1 MRVDSEGRAIT
12 AVGVELL
19 LGQMTGHVKG
29 GVERQR
35 RVTLGHHESVAV
47 GIARLARKDSAVQ
60 RGQYIGHRKRRTDVA
75 HVRPLGLVK
84 DGAPD
89 ALALDRRGHAGQ
101 SLSSPLVGRRGL
113 HAPFRRCG
121 ARSAALPT
129 EWGGL
134 CEHLLAVAPEL
145 GLNTADPTTLVVDL
159 NCAFAS
165 IEQQHNPDL
174 RGRPLAIAAYAT
186 DAATIVSSSR
196 EARDLGIKT
205 GMRVYEAKAIF
216 PRIAVLEPN
225 PDRYR
230 ATSDQLIDILER
242 HSPDVRLM
250 SIDEAS
256 MNLAGTPN
264 LAKIGCDGVGRAIK
278 KALLDEVGE
287 CVTCSVGISTSIW
300 MAKQASNLDKRDGLQ
315 RIDHHNLVSVFERL
329 KLTDLSGIAEATG
342 RRLETAGIRTPI
354 EFLYATS
361 DQMGVAGMQ
370 PAFANFWRQR
380 LRGFEVD
387 SFESAARKSYSHSHV
402 LARATSSQAELEELL
417 MRLSEMVGRRLRS
430 AGRSGQVVSVSVVYR
445 PDAGHFSKQSK
456 LPRPIA
462 TGEEIYRAALTLMG
476 ARESGRRVGTLGVG
490 LAGLSDVNPG
500 QQMTLFSNPSQARG
514 QKLEIAMDAI
524 RDRFGEDAVQRAR
537 LLGRARVVRDRIAFG
552 NTGHPDEKRR
562 RPAE

>member
-1 MRVDSEGRAIT
+1 M
-12 AVGVELL
+12 
-19 LGQMTGHVKG
+19 
-29 GVERQR
+29 
-35 RVTLGHHESVAV
+35 
-47 GIARLARKDSAVQ
+47 
-60 RGQYIGHRKRRTDVA
+60 A
-75 HVRPLGLVK
+75 H
-84 DGAPD
+84 
-89 ALALDRRGHAGQ
+89 
-101 SLSSPLVGRRGL
+101 
-113 HAPFRRCG
+113 
-121 ARSAALPT
+121 
-129 EWGGL
+129 
-134 CEHLLAVAPEL
+134 EL
-145 GLNTADPTTLVVDL
+145 GLNTAAPTTLVVDL

-165 IEQQHNPDL
+165 IEQQHNLEL

-205 GMRVYEAKAIF
+205 GMRVFEAKAIF
-216 PRIAVLEPN
+216 PRVLVMEPN
-225 PDRYR
+225 PERYR
-230 ATSDQLIDILER
+230 ATSDRLMEILER

-256 MNLAGTPN
+256 MNLAGTPD
-264 LAKIGCDGVGRAIK
+264 LVKLGPEGVGRAIK
-278 KALLDEVGE
+278 RALRDEVGE
-287 CVTCSVGISTSIW
+287 CVTCSVGVSTSIW

-329 KLTDLSGIAEATG
+329 QLTDLSGIADATA
-342 RRLETAGIRTPI
+342 RRLAKAGIRTPI

-361 DQMGVAGMQ
+361 DQMGAAGMH
-370 PAFANFWRQR
+370 AGFANFWRQR

-402 LARATSSQAELEELL
+402 LARSTSSQGELEELL

-430 AGRSGQVVSVSVVYR
+430 ARRCGQVVSVSVVYR

-462 TGEEIYRAALTLMG
+462 TGEEIYRAALTLLA

-490 LAGLSDVNPG
+490 LAGLSDLDPG
-500 QQMTLFSNPSQARG
+500 RQMTLFANPTQARS
-514 QKLEIAMDAI
+514 QKLETAMDAI

-552 NTGHPDEKRR
+552 NTGHPDEKRG
-562 RPAE
+562 RPPE

>member
-1 MRVDSEGRAIT
+1 MRPPSAEAI
-12 AVGVELL
+12 
-19 LGQMTGHVKG
+19 
-29 GVERQR
+29 
-35 RVTLGHHESVAV
+35 
-47 GIARLARKDSAVQ
+47 
-60 RGQYIGHRKRRTDVA
+60 
-75 HVRPLGLVK
+75 
-84 DGAPD
+84 
-89 ALALDRRGHAGQ
+89 
-101 SLSSPLVGRRGL
+101 
-113 HAPFRRCG
+113 
-121 ARSAALPT
+121 
-129 EWGGL
+129 
-134 CEHLLAVAPEL
+134 EL
-145 GLNTADPTTLVVDL
+145 GLNTADPTTLVIDL

-165 IEQQHNPDL
+165 IEQQNDASL

-216 PRIAVLEPN
+216 PRIAVMEPN
-225 PDRYR
+225 PARYR
-230 ATSDQLIDILER
+230 ATSDQLIEIMER

-329 KLTDLSGIAEATG
+329 QLTDLSGIADATA
-342 RRLETAGIRTPI
+342 RRLAKAGIRTPI

-361 DQMGVAGMQ
+361 DQMGAAGIH
-370 PAFANFWRQR
+370 AWFANFWRQR

-387 SFESAARKSYSHSHV
+387 SCESAARKSYSHSDV
-402 LARATSSQAELEELL
+402 LARSTSSQGELEELL
-417 MRLSEMVGRRLRS
+417 MRLSEMVGRSLSS
-430 AGRSGQVVSVSVVYR
+430 ARRCGQVVSVSVVYR

-462 TGEEIYRAALTLMG
+462 TGDEIYQAALSLLA
-476 ARESGRRVGTLGVG
+476 AREPSRKVGTLGV
-490 LAGLSDVNPG
+490 
-500 QQMTLFSNPSQARG
+500 
-514 QKLEIAMDAI
+514 
-524 RDRFGEDAVQRAR
+524 DRKSV
-537 LLGRARVVRDRIAFG
+537 
-552 NTGHPDEKRR
+552 
-562 RPAE
+562 